1 MNDDNFDKYLKISN
15 LSLIIKKIGDRI
27 DFIEK
32 NKIYENIDGCI
43 RESNI
48 DFILDQQKDFYFLDV
63 EYFRGRNPLNNNYYP
78 INYKLIES
86 DMIKIK
92 NFNQLSKS
100 KIIIVGHFTIQKL
113 YQLADFIIEYIDSKP
128 KIIKNRYFPIYD

>member
-1 MNDDNFDKYLKISN
+1 MNDNNFDKYLKISN
-15 LSLIIKKIGDRI
+15 LSLIIKKISDRI
-27 DFIEK
+27 DFIDES
-32 NKIYENIDGCI
+32 KIYENIDGCI

-48 DFILDQQKDFYFLDV
+48 DFILDQQNDFYFLDI

-100 KIIIVGHFTIQKL
+100 KIIIVGHITIQRL
-113 YQLADFIIEYIDSKP
+113 YHSADFIVEYIDSKP

>member
-27 DFIEK
+27 DFIDK

-48 DFILDQQKDFYFLDV
+48 DFILDQQKDFYFLDI
-63 EYFRGRNPLNNNYYP
+63 EYFRGRNSLNNNYYP
-78 INYKLIES
+78 INYELIES
-86 DMIKIK
+86 SMIKIK
-92 NFNQLSKS
+92 KFNQLSKS
-100 KIIIVGHFTIQKL
+100 KIIIVGHITIQKL
-113 YQLADFIIEYIDSKP
+113 YYSADFIIEYIDSKP